1 MKQFAIAAALFAFVA
16 LAAEEVAVNGAFT
29 IKPQAKYPTGWVAD
43 RWIGYQP
50 EPKFEIIQEN
60 GRNVVHFTEI
70 GCKNGFSWCS
80 SARPAVKAGDVLRV
94 TAKIKGKGKARF
106 GLETF
111 IDKRKWLAV
120 LPKTG
125 FDLTPEWKDVKVD
138 LVVKDKD
145 ATQKVGFVMLT
156 FGATS
161 KADFYISDL
170 KAELVPAEKK

>member
-1 MKQFAIAAALFAFVA
+1 MKQIAIAAALFAFAA
-16 LAAEEVAVNGAFT
+16 LAAGEMAVNGTFT
-29 IKPQAKYPTGWVAD
+29 VKPQAKYPTGWRAD

-60 GRNVVHFTEI
+60 GLNVVHFTEI
-70 GCKNGFSWCS
+70 GCKNGFSWT
-80 SARPAVKAGDVLRV
+80 SATLPAAKAGDIIRV
-94 TAKIKGKGKARF
+94 TAKIKGKGTARF

-111 IDKRKWLAV
+111 TDKKKWLAV
-120 LPKTG
+120 LPKTS
-125 FDLTPEWKDVKVD
+125 FVLTPEWKEVKAD
-138 LVVKDKD
+138 LAVKDKD
-145 ATQKVGFVMLT
+145 PAQKTGYVMLT